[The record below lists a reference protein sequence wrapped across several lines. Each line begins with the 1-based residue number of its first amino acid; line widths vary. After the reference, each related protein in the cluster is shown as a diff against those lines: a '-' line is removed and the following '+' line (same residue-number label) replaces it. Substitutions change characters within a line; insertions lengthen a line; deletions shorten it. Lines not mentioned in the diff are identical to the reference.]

1 MLKKPLPDPMH
12 IKNTIVI
19 ILLLAS
25 SLATW
30 ATQDRPNIIYIL
42 ADDLGYGDVQSLNPE
57 RGKIATPYMDRLR
70 SEGMAF
76 TDCHSNSSVCTP
88 TRYGILTGRYAWRKK
103 AKGVLSGMSA
113 PMIAQ
118 KRLTV
123 AELLQQNGY
132 TTAAIGK
139 WHLGMK
145 FNSKDYTQPVTDGPL
160 QHGFDYYFGISAS
173 LDMPPYAYIENDRF
187 TQVPSE
193 RKSFPSFSY
202 GKVKTKGPARMGPSA
217 PDFDAVNVLP
227 DLAEKTVEY
236 IGQRAA
242 EEKPFFIYL
251 ALPSP
256 HTPVVP
262 SKEWQGKSGMGA
274 YGDFVMQTDWA
285 VGEVM
290 KAVDANGLAE
300 NTMII
305 VTSDNGCAPYVGVK
319 EMEAI
324 GHYPSAYLR
333 GYKTQIWEGGHR
345 VPFIVRWPAKVKA
358 GSESAQLTCLT
369 DLMATCA
376 EILGAELPD
385 TEAED
390 SVSILP
396 AILGTD
402 TAPLRE
408 AVVHHSFKGAFAI
421 RQGDWKLALC
431 SGSGGSG
438 IDENGDKS
446 SPQLYNLKQDLGE
459 TNNLAQSNPEV
470 VERLTKLLQQY
481 AATGRSTPGAKQP
494 NDISVKVGV
503 KAGKGNK

>member
-1 MLKKPLPDPMH
+1 MH
-12 IKNTIVI
+12 IKNTIFSV
-19 ILLLAS
+19 LLLAS

-30 ATQDRPNIIYIL
+30 AAQEKPLRQAQDRPNIIYIL
-42 ADDLGYGDVQSLNPE
+42 ADDLGYGDVQTLNPE
-57 RGKIATPYMDRLR
+57 RGKIPTPHMDQLR
-70 SEGMAF
+70 AQGMAF

-103 AKGVLSGMSA
+103 AKGVLSGMSG

-123 AELLQQNGY
+123 GELLQQNGY

-145 FNSKDYTQPVTDGPL
+145 FNSKDYTKPVTDGPL
-160 QHGFDYYFGISAS
+160 QHGFDYYFGIPAS

-187 TQVPSE
+187 TQVASA

-202 GKVKTKGPARMGPSA
+202 GKVKTKGPARAGPAA
-217 PDFDAVNVLP
+217 PDFEAVNVLP
-227 DLAEKTVEY
+227 DLTEKAVEY
-236 IGQRAA
+236 IGQRSS

-274 YGDFVMQTDWA
+274 YGDFVMQTDWV

-290 KAVDANGLAE
+290 KAVDANGLTE

-324 GHYPSAYLR
+324 GHYPSAQFR

-345 VPFIVRWPAKVKA
+345 VPFLVRWPAKVKA
-358 GSESAQLTCLT
+358 GSESTQLTCVT

-376 EILGAELPD
+376 EILGAEIPD
-385 TEAED
+385 SAGED

-396 AILGTD
+396 ALLGTD
-402 TAPLRE
+402 SAPLRE
-408 AVVHHSFKGAFAI
+408 AVVHHSFRGAFAI
-421 RQGDWKLALC
+421 RQGDWKLAL
-431 SGSGGSG
+431 GSGGGGSKIG
-438 IDENGDKS
+438 DNGDKA
-446 SPQLYNLKQDLGE
+446 SPQLYNLKQDIGE
-459 TNNLAQSNPEV
+459 TNNLAKSNPEV

-481 AATGRSTPGAKQP
+481 AVTGRSTPGEKQA
-494 NDISVKVGV
+494 NDIKVKIG
-503 KAGKGNK
+503 GR

>member
-1 MLKKPLPDPMH
+1 
-12 IKNTIVI
+12 
-19 ILLLAS
+19 
-25 SLATW
+25 
-30 ATQDRPNIIYIL
+30 
-42 ADDLGYGDVQSLNPE
+42 
-57 RGKIATPYMDRLR
+57 
-70 SEGMAF
+70 
-76 TDCHSNSSVCTP
+76 
-88 TRYGILTGRYAWRKK
+88 
-103 AKGVLSGMSA
+103 
-113 PMIAQ
+113 
-118 KRLTV
+118 
-123 AELLQQNGY
+123 
-132 TTAAIGK
+132 
-139 WHLGMK
+139 
-145 FNSKDYTQPVTDGPL
+145 
-160 QHGFDYYFGISAS
+160 
-173 LDMPPYAYIENDRF
+173 
-187 TQVPSE
+187 
-193 RKSFPSFSY
+193 
-202 GKVKTKGPARMGPSA
+202 
-217 PDFDAVNVLP
+217 
-227 DLAEKTVEY
+227 
-236 IGQRAA
+236 
-242 EEKPFFIYL
+242 
-251 ALPSP
+251 
-256 HTPVVP
+256 
-262 SKEWQGKSGMGA
+262 
-274 YGDFVMQTDWA
+274 
-285 VGEVM
+285 
-290 KAVDANGLAE
+290 
-300 NTMII
+300 MII

-324 GHYPSAYLR
+324 GHYPSAQLR

-376 EILGAELPD
+376 EMLGAELPD

-438 IDENGDKS
+438 IDDNGDKS

-459 TNNLAQSNPEV
+459 TNNLAKSNPEV

-481 AATGRSTPGAKQP
+481 ASTGRSTPGAKQP